1 MPETVRAGLR
11 HGDGDVVQGRVLEV
25 GSDGMGDMEA
35 LLAIANVCQI
45 VTVEDIKTME
55 DIKQRL
61 SLKVPHNFKTHTTQ
75 KQVLPVCT
83 S

>member
-1 MPETVRAGLR
+1 M
-11 HGDGDVVQGRVLEV
+11 LEV
-25 GSDGMGDMEA
+25 SSDGMADLEA

-61 SLKVPHNFKTHTTQ
+61 SLKRSNIGP
-75 KQVLPVCT
+75 KQVGLCAPLETMCSFQHDLTGRHDAVFWIH
-83 S
+83 